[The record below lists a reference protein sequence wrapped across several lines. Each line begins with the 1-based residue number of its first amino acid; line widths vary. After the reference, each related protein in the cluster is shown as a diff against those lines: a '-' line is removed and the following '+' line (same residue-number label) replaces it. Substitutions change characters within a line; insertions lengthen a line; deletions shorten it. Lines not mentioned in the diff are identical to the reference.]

1 MSELQVALKNI
12 GVLEAMEAR
21 ARELGTTLEE
31 ALRLL
36 VTGTESVSVK
46 PKPGTVEFYDAVCA
60 RITGDANTS
69 YLRLKEAAEKEA
81 GRVLDVDYVL
91 FYALSGHTNMSLA
104 TNGELD
110 DMEEAIDYV
119 LGQ

>member
-60 RITGDANTS
+60 YLTGNENASFN
-69 YLRLKEAAEKEA
+69 RLKAEVEEKYGCTLRNTCVYLYAMGEAP
-81 GRVLDVDYVL
+81 DI
-91 FYALSGHTNMSLA
+91 SLA
-104 TNGELD
+104 PARCLD
-110 DMEEAIDYV
+110 EIEEAVNHV